1 MTSWAEA
8 GPQGQRPGEPAEADF
23 PPDGDR
29 QILLPEFVGGAL
41 LVFEAVSFGGISYS
55 LYAIGALCG
64 IGLFRRP
71 HPNGRR
77 LAWFPVVA
85 LLGLAYIGLVSVLG
99 YLPTGTWAKREL
111 RIGASLVF
119 VWMMATGRLH
129 AMSIVKGYLL
139 GIGIN
144 LAGFYAGVAPRPYGE
159 LLSGWFGDKNRA
171 GLAHALI
178 GLLALSLVRRA
189 GWFVVVVA
197 VVTGSLW
204 LTGSRT
210 STAAFL
216 LGVCWLLLTRRAP
229 LGIRALAAVAL
240 WWLFS
245 VLQDQFANVGA
256 FAERTGSDLLRA
268 RIDLAAWAKVEA
280 APWHGVGLGSGKVV
294 IGEDNWF
301 FHNAFWTMLVEGG
314 WPFLVFAL
322 GLTVLIG
329 FRVVAPRPITRTQAA
344 AEAAAFAVLVCAT
357 RLGDV
362 FFTAAWSVVLGF
374 AGFALIQAGTA
385 EPDAQET

>member
-1 MTSWAEA
+1 MTSWAKA
-8 GPQGQRPGEPAEADF
+8 GPQWHQFGEANPSPADN
-23 PPDGDR
+23 R
-29 QILLPEFVGGAL
+29 QILLPEFIGGAV
-41 LVFEAVSFGGISYS
+41 LVFEALSFRGISYS
-55 LYAIGALCG
+55 LYAVVALCG

-71 HPNGRR
+71 R
-77 LAWFPVVA
+77 LHARWLSGFPVAA
-85 LLGLAYIGLVSVLG
+85 LLGLAYIGLVSALG
-99 YLPTGTWAKREL
+99 YMPTGTWAKREL

-129 AMSIVKGYLL
+129 VMSILKGYLL

-144 LAGFYAGVAPRPYGE
+144 LAAFYAGIAPRPYGE

-189 GWFVVVVA
+189 GWFVVVA
-197 VVTGSLW
+197 VVVLGSLW

-210 STAAFL
+210 STAAFG
-216 LGVCWLLLTRRAP
+216 LGLCWFFMTRRAP
-229 LGIRALAAVAL
+229 LGLRAIIAVAL
-240 WWLFS
+240 WWLFGF
-245 VLQDQFANVGA
+245 VQDRFANVGA
-256 FAERTGSDLLRA
+256 FADRTGSDLLRA

-280 APWHGVGLGSGKVV
+280 APWHGVGLGSGNVV
-294 IGEDNWF
+294 IGEEDWY

-314 WPFLVFAL
+314 WPFLMFAL

-329 FRVVAPRPITRTQAA
+329 FRVVTPRPITWTQAA

-362 FFTAAWSVVLGF
+362 FFTVAWAVVLGF
-374 AGFALIQAGTA
+374 AGFASAG
-385 EPDAQET
+385 EPEPGLVVQKT